1 MKLNEV
7 LPDNWRSNGLFFTV
21 LSRDY
26 VLPWSNDA
34 NFDPL
39 FMDIQFIA
47 LYGSRDV
54 SALIS
59 LLIGESGQLTDE
71 NITAISKS
79 IYTMYNTQWDNL
91 YKTFDIVALP
101 ASNTDMAETTE
112 SSSHVQND
120 IFGYNSSTGSGANSA
135 DGSGSATITRQ
146 GFSGVSQSELLDK
159 ARETWRYNYFMQ
171 VFNDIKNITTTPYY
185 GGY

>member
-21 LSRDY
+21 LSRDF
-26 VLPWSNDA
+26 VLPWSNDG

-47 LYGSRDV
+47 LYGPRDV

-59 LLIGESGQLTDE
+59 FLIDESGQLTDE

-79 IYTMYNTQWDNL
+79 IYGMFHTQWDNL
-91 YKTFDIVALP
+91 YKTVDIAALP
-101 ASNTDMAETTE
+101 DSNTKLTE
-112 SSSHVQND
+112 STQSSTHVEND
-120 IFGYNSSTGSGANSA
+120 IFGYNSATGAGANSA
-135 DGSGSATITRQ
+135 DGSGNATITRT

-159 ARETWRYNYFMQ
+159 ARETWHYNYFKQ
-171 VFNDIKNITTTPYY
+171 IFDDIKNITTIPYY